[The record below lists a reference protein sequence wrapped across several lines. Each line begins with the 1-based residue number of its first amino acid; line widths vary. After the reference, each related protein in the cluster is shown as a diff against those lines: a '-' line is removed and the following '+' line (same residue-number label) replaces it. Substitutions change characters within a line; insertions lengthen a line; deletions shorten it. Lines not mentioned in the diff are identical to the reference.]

1 MEGPYVY
8 LCLIPVVVWQR
19 PTQHCKTIIL
29 QLKNKR
35 KSALTGEDHF
45 GPNKE
50 VFEAR
55 GQAARKGCQEI
66 WQLEYPTMRM
76 SSKLLIQLHFQ

>member
-1 MEGPYVY
+1 MGKRFRREVTYVY
-8 LCLIPVVVWQR
+8 LWLIHVVVWQR
-19 PTQHCKTIIL
+19 PTQHNYNNCKTIIL
-29 QLKNKR
+29 QLKKKKR

-50 VFEAR
+50 VSEAG

-66 WQLEYPTMRM
+66 WQLEYQP
-76 SSKLLIQLHFQ
+76 